1 MPTLVQIGAGN
12 IGRGFIAPLFTAAG
26 WKVVFVDINPRLVAE
41 LNQRGSFTV
50 REVDNHGESS
60 RTVTPVQAIHVH
72 DAAAVVA
79 ALAVADL
86 AATAVGLPAL
96 SQVGPLLAAAAAQRT
111 RPLDVLVCENG
122 LDAQLTLRA
131 AVDPASAAKL
141 GFVRT
146 SISRMIPAPGPEADL
161 LDIAVEPFGNLPVE
175 RAAFRGDVPAVRG
188 IDAAEDFE
196 LIIRQKLYLNNLTH
210 ACLAYAGARKGYTSI
225 AECAADHKLAASV
238 RSAGF
243 EAAEALARAH
253 ARSEV
258 ERARLR
264 RENRDLV
271 DDLLERYGNRQL
283 VDPVTRVGRDPWRKL
298 AADDRLVGAARL
310 GLAHGVHPTA
320 ILRHILDACA
330 WQPVADE
337 PQAERWR
344 ELQARGPQALLAAVT
359 GLPTGDPFLIELAAT
374 LRDAR
379 RQAAARALKA
389 AGILV
394 TPVEAQAIVVEDFA
408 LGRFDQLGR
417 AVLSYTQDTGCCAR
431 DWVLLP
437 GQLVPELV
445 WNVGSPTTYRC
456 RAGEAH
462 LYRSDVGTS
471 GSTVGVPADKQAV
484 FTAERQCH
492 LRPGDQ
498 QAIPI
503 GVRHWWVAGP
513 HGVVISEFAAR
524 PGEADPLYTDP
535 AISD

>member
-26 WKVVFVDINPRLVAE
+26 WNVVFVDINARLVAE
-41 LNQRGSFTV
+41 LNRRGSFTV
-50 REVDNHGESS
+50 REVDNHGEAS
-60 RTVTPVQAIHVH
+60 RTVAPVQAIPFE

-79 ALAVADL
+79 ALTTADL

-96 SQVGPLLAAAAAQRT
+96 SQVGPLLAAAAAKRA

-122 LDAQLTLRA
+122 LDAQQTLRA
-131 AVDPASAAKL
+131 AVDAVSAARL

-210 ACLAYAGARKGYTSI
+210 ACLAYAGARKGYASI
-225 AECAADHKLAASV
+225 AECAADHKLVASV

-253 ARSEV
+253 AQSEV

-330 WQPVADE
+330 WQPEADE
-337 PQAERWR
+337 PQAVRWR

-359 GLPTGDPFLIELAAT
+359 GLPAGEPFLVELAAT

-379 RQAAARALKA
+379 RQVATKALKA

-394 TPVEAQAIVVEDFA
+394 TPAEAQALLVDDFA
-408 LGRFDQLGR
+408 LSRFDQIGR
-417 AVLSYTQDTGCCAR
+417 VVLAYAQDHGCCAR
-431 DWVLLP
+431 ELVLLP
-437 GQLVPELV
+437 GQLVPELA
-445 WNVGSPTTYRC
+445 WAAGSPTTYRC
-456 RAGEAH
+456 RAGDAH
-462 LYRSDVGTS
+462 LFRADAGVASGTAAI
-471 GSTVGVPADKQAV
+471 PADLAGV
-484 FTAERQCH
+484 FTATQQIH

-498 QAIPI
+498 QAVPA
-503 GVRHWWVAGP
+503 GVRHWLIAGP
-513 HGVVISEFAAR
+513 QGAVIAEFAAR
-524 PGEADPLYTDP
+524 PADAVPAYTDP
-535 AISD
+535 AISG